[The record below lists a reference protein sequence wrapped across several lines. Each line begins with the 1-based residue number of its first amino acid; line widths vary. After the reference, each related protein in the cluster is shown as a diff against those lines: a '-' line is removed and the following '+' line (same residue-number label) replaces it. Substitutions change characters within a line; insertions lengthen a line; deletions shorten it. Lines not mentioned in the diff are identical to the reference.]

1 MRVFCPAAAHFA
13 VSCRLDFNPHLRTLA
28 RLFLLHRNRGN
39 MLLLGPS
46 PVELIEPPIQIQ
58 AAAGNLPESVP
69 FRDLIQLYAS
79 RGRGVH
85 NPHGSFTK
93 WTLPQ
98 PAPEIPWASAEG
110 ACAEVLN
117 IVRPCAYAVA
127 RYFCADES
135 WKPFLLS
142 LTFDV
147 SSRIFVGELSRLSR
161 AQQEEVARRMMM
173 WSYYFLRSPLFD
185 KFTKYAEAH
194 FLLSLSVLC
203 MHSPWMYPSCAPISG
218 PRCRGCSACWGESH
232 SSELSLVRFSQ
243 LSRILI
249 PGFGHSFC
257 VLLISLLVAPKNMH
271 SDIESSPYRFCMQAT
286 CLIWRWSSET
296 ITFTF
301 RHRRKRVR
309 RARAILLLLEQSRVV
324 EQVNDVED
332 DLGTLGEL

>member
-1 MRVFCPAAAHFA
+1 
-13 VSCRLDFNPHLRTLA
+13 
-28 RLFLLHRNRGN
+28 
-39 MLLLGPS
+39 
-46 PVELIEPPIQIQ
+46 
-58 AAAGNLPESVP
+58 
-69 FRDLIQLYAS
+69 
-79 RGRGVH
+79 VH

-173 WSYYFLRSPLFD
+173 WSFYFLRSPLFD

-194 FLLSLSVLC
+194 F
-203 MHSPWMYPSCAPISG
+203 
-218 PRCRGCSACWGESH
+218 
-232 SSELSLVRFSQ
+232 
-243 LSRILI
+243 
-249 PGFGHSFC
+249 
-257 VLLISLLVAPKNMH
+257 
-271 SDIESSPYRFCMQAT
+271 
-286 CLIWRWSSET
+286 
-296 ITFTF
+296 FTF
-301 RHRRKRVR
+301 RYVHALTLDVSLLRAHLRTPLSWVLGLLGRIPLIGVVFGTILATLEDSHSWIRTFVLRIAYLPPRRPKKY
-309 RARAILLLLEQSRVV
+309 AF
-324 EQVNDVED
+324 
-332 DLGTLGEL
+332 